1 MKVLI
6 ALTYFRPYKSGLTVY
21 AQRLAKTLA
30 ERGHEVIVLTSQ
42 HERSLPI
49 EETVDDV
56 HIIRMPV
63 AFRLSKGVIMPSVF
77 FKAWK
82 LTAWADVINLHVPQ
96 VDAALIS
103 LVAKIKRKPVVLTY
117 QCDLKMPRGWIN
129 QLAGFTA
136 SIAHHISAT
145 LADVI
150 VHITRDF
157 AEHSAFLRKYLTKVE
172 VIPTPIIVKKVTN
185 KEINAFKAAYAIEDD
200 QAIIGIATRLAAEKG
215 VEYLVGAMPTVLTAY
230 PKARV
235 LCIGEYRKVFG
246 EEAYRKKMLPLIE
259 TLGNHWTFLGVV
271 SDSEK
276 AAFFQVCRLL
286 VLPSINSTES
296 FGMVQIEAM
305 ACGTPVVATN
315 LPGVRQAVKQSGMG
329 HIVPPQDSEALA
341 AAIISLLKEPKPKLD
356 VEEIIKHYAPETIAK
371 QYEEIFAGLLNSN

>member
-1 MKVLI
+1 MKILI

-49 EETVDDV
+49 EETVDGV

-63 AFRLSKGVIMPSVF
+63 AFHLSKGVIMPSVF
-77 FKAWK
+77 FKAWR

-117 QCDLKMPRGWIN
+117 HCDLKMPKGLIN
-129 QLAGFTA
+129 QLAGWA
-136 SIAHHISAT
+136 ALIANHISAA
-145 LADVI
+145 LADVV
-150 VHITRDF
+150 VHNTHDF
-157 AEHSAFLRKYLTKVE
+157 AEHSPFLRRHLAKVE
-172 VIPTPIIVKKVTN
+172 VIPAPIIIEKVTS
-185 KEINAFKAAYAIEDD
+185 KEIDSFKVTYTVEDG
-200 QAIIGIATRLAAEKG
+200 QSIIGIAARLAAEKG
-215 VEYLVGAMPTVLTAY
+215 VEYLVEAMPMVLAAY

-246 EEAYRKKMLPLIE
+246 EEAYRKKMLPLVE
-259 TLGNHWTFLGVV
+259 TLGSHWTFLGVI

-276 AAFFQVCRLL
+276 AAFFHVCRLL

-305 ACGTPVVATN
+305 TCGTPVVATD
-315 LPGVRQAVKQSGMG
+315 LPGVRQPVRQSGMG
-329 HIVPPQDSEALA
+329 RIVPPQDSEALA
-341 AAIISLLKEPKPKLD
+341 AAIISLLKESKPKLD
-356 VEEIIKHYAPETIAK
+356 VEEIVKHYAPETIAG
-371 QYEEIFAGLLNSN
+371 QYEEIFSDLINGN